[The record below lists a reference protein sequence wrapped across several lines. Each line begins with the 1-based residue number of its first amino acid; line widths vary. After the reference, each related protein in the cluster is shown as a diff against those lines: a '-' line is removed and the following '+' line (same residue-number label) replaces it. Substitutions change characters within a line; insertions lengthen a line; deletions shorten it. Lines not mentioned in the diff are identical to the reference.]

1 VTVVEART
9 AGEWREWLSRHAG
22 DAAEVWL
29 VIPHARSGRPGISHR
44 QAIEEAL
51 CFGWIDGLARR
62 HDEGSWR
69 QRFTPRGPRSA
80 WSTINREI
88 VDRLTAE
95 GRMTPAGQAVVDIAK
110 ANGMWTLLA
119 DAQAGVV
126 PDDLRGA
133 LDADPAAAA
142 GWDALRPSARRMCLE
157 ALARAKR
164 PDTRQRRVCDAVGVA
179 RATVGA

>member
-1 VTVVEART
+1 M
-9 AGEWREWLSRHAG
+9 
-22 DAAEVWL
+22 
-29 VIPHARSGRPGISHR
+29 
-44 QAIEEAL
+44 
-51 CFGWIDGLARR
+51 
-62 HDEGSWR
+62 
-69 QRFTPRGPRSA
+69 
-80 WSTINREI
+80 
-88 VDRLTAE
+88 VD
-95 GRMTPAGQAVVDIAK
+95 VAK

-164 PDTRQRRVCDAVGVA
+164 PDTRRRRVCDAVGVA